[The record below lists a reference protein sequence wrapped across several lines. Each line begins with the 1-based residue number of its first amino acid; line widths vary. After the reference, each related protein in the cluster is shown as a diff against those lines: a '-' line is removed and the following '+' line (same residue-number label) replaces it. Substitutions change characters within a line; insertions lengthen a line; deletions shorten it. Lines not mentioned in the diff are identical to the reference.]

1 MGGSVRPALV
11 LRFSRSE
18 AEPVTV
24 PGAVMLSDWVAGAVE
39 MQLAGVTVRVPEDGV
54 TAMPPGSGTAC
65 QRTVVA

>member
-1 MGGSVRPALV
+1 MV

-18 AEPVTV
+18 AEPVAV

-39 MQLAGVTVRVPEDGV
+39 MQLAGVTVRVPDEGV
-54 TAMPPGSGTAC
+54 TAMPPWSGTAC